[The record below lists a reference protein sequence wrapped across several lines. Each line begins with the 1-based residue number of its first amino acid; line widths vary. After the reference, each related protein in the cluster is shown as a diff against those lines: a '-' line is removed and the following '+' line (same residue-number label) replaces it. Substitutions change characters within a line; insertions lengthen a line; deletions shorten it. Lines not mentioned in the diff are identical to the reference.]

1 MVRAHNP
8 PRQEI
13 ALRDYEVGPDM
24 LALTDRQRAFVFH
37 LVDQGGLDHHRAAS
51 KAGYKGDTETLR
63 VTGWRL
69 AHDERIGL
77 AMIEEARRRLHAT
90 AILAAS
96 ELHKILEDPT
106 TSKMLKLRG
115 IQMVL
120 NRTGLGS
127 SQTHVVKHEV
137 TVTDEQKIADI
148 QAMAEK
154 LGLDPTKLLG
164 SYGITIEGTAEPA
177 LTNGQSAVAGLTSGR
192 ELTIVP
198 DDEPDEGLEEEETW

>member
-1 MVRAHNP
+1 MPKMVRAHNP

-37 LVDQGGLDHHRAAS
+37 LVDQGGMDNHRAAS

-164 SYGITIEGTAEPA
+164 SYGITIDHDA
-177 LTNGQSAVAGLTSGR
+177 SALTSGR

>member
-1 MVRAHNP
+1 MIV
-8 PRQEI
+8 PR
-13 ALRDYEVGPDM
+13 G
-24 LALTDRQRAFVFH
+24 
-37 LVDQGGLDHHRAAS
+37 AA
-51 KAGYKGDTETLR
+51 T

-96 ELHKILEDPT
+96 ELHKILEDPM

-127 SQTHVVKHEV
+127 SQTHVVQHQV

-164 SYGITIEGTAEPA
+164 SYGITIDHDA
-177 LTNGQSAVAGLTSGR
+177 SALTSGR

>member
-1 MVRAHNP
+1 MPKMVRAHNP

-37 LVDQGGLDHHRAAS
+37 LVDQGGMDHHRAAS

-96 ELHKILEDPT
+96 ELHKILEDPM

-154 LGLDPTKLLG
+154 LGLDPARLLG
-164 SYGITIEGTAEPA
+164 SYGITIDHDA
-177 LTNGQSAVAGLTSGR
+177 SALTSGR

>member
-37 LVDQGGLDHHRAAS
+37 LVDQGGMDNHRAAS

-164 SYGITIEGTAEPA
+164 SYGITIDHDA
-177 LTNGQSAVAGLTSGR
+177 SALTSGR